1 MIDRPFKS
9 GYIFLNDTT
18 RMLTFKLIFARENS
32 NNKAECNEMFDLFV
46 VGTKIEISRTIS
58 DWNVPLCI
66 FHKYTSQL
74 PSLVFKQRCVPFSL
88 MIINYEVREV
98 KFHQI
103 FSSFQQQNIMYYWRH
118 LLFFTR
124 DPPLSILKTFKSIQD
139 LISLMDIQIKVCK
152 WFPFYPNENREVL
165 VQPLAKFFT
174 YLSKTVANLT

>member
-1 MIDRPFKS
+1 MTFCYISCLGWYCNRPRS
-9 GYIFLNDTT
+9 MAALLLLTLASLLHAINIFLDYN
-18 RMLTFKLIFARENS
+18 
-32 NNKAECNEMFDLFV
+32 
-46 VGTKIEISRTIS
+46 
-58 DWNVPLCI
+58 
-66 FHKYTSQL
+66 SQL

-139 LISLMDIQIKVCK
+139 LISLMDIQIKV
-152 WFPFYPNENREVL
+152 NGL
-165 VQPLAKFFT
+165 HFT
-174 YLSKTVANLT
+174 QMKTEKC

>member
-1 MIDRPFKS
+1 MGKNS
-9 GYIFLNDTT
+9 GNGNGVTHSPEY
-18 RMLTFKLIFARENS
+18 
-32 NNKAECNEMFDLFV
+32 
-46 VGTKIEISRTIS
+46 
-58 DWNVPLCI
+58 P
-66 FHKYTSQL
+66 SQL

-139 LISLMDIQIKVCK
+139 LIIRLDIQIKVGM
-152 WFPFYPNENREVL
+152 
-165 VQPLAKFFT
+165 
-174 YLSKTVANLT
+174 